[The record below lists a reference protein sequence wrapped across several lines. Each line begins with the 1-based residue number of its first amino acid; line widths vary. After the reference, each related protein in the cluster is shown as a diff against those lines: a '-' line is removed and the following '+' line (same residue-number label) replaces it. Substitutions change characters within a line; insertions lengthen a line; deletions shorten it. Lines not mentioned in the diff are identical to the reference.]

1 MLCWGNTRHGQLGLG
16 GIDEEILTL
25 PRENKFFATKR
36 VVQIA
41 CGYNHTLYLLD
52 DGTVFSSGNND
63 FEQLGHDG
71 SHTRPEIVASLET
84 QFITRIAAGHSFS
97 LALSKTGSLYC
108 WGAVTGDTENKMFF
122 HPKPFVIK
130 IDSPIIQVFFSKF
143 FLTPPNSV
151 KI

>member
-16 GIDEEILTL
+16 GIDEEIVTE
-25 PRENKFFATKR
+25 PRDNKRFAGKH
-36 VVQIA
+36 VIQIA

-71 SHTRPEIVASLET
+71 AHTRPELVSSLET
-84 QFITRIAAGHSFS
+84 QFITQIAAGHSYS
-97 LALSKTGSLYC
+97 LALSKSGTLYC
-108 WGAVTGDTENKMFF
+108 WGAVTGDIESKFY

-130 IDSPIIQVFFSKF
+130 TDSPIIQVRF
-143 FLTPPNSV
+143 TY
-151 KI
+151 